1 LIFSRDCYRI
11 IAYGDA
17 EAPEINEG
25 VLQQLIE
32 EVVDFDREYS
42 PIEGLV
48 ELGRQKTYVTMDDIL
63 RFFPKVGGGYSA
75 TGGDF

>member
-1 LIFSRDCYRI
+1 
-11 IAYGDA
+11 
-17 EAPEINEG
+17 
-25 VLQQLIE
+25 LIE

>member
-1 LIFSRDCYRI
+1 MVRFVCELKK
-11 IAYGDA
+11 
-17 EAPEINEG
+17 APEINEG

>member
-1 LIFSRDCYRI
+1 M
-11 IAYGDA
+11 
-17 EAPEINEG
+17 
-25 VLQQLIE
+25 IE